1 MKTQNIILVTG
12 ASSGFGKITANMLA
26 RQGHI
31 VYGTSRKAAG
41 ETEDGIRMLQMDVTD
56 SDSIRQAI
64 DRIIQEQGR
73 IDTVVNNAGVGIS
86 GALELATDE
95 EIQWQMNTNFMGV
108 VNVCK
113 AVLPFMR
120 KARKGKIINIS
131 SIAGVIAVPFQ
142 GFYSASKYAIEG
154 YSEALAS
161 EVHSLGIR
169 ICIVE
174 PGDFHTNFTA
184 NRSIS
189 SATSM
194 HEDYGKA
201 FTRTMKII
209 ESAENNGSDP
219 KRLGDA
225 ICKLVQAKSPA
236 FRTKVGPAEQVLFAY
251 ARGILP
257 ARLVLFIIRLFYRL

>member
-1 MKTQNIILVTG
+1 MIKQNIILVTG

-26 RQGHI
+26 SEGHI
-31 VYGTSRKAAG
+31 VYGTSRKAAADTKEG
-41 ETEDGIRMLQMDVTD
+41 VRMLQMDVTD

-64 DRIIQEQGR
+64 DRIIEEEGR
-73 IDTVVNNAGVGIS
+73 IDTLVNNAGVGIS
-86 GALELATDE
+86 GAIELATDE
-95 EIQWQMNTNFMGV
+95 EIEWQMNTNFLGV
-108 VNVCK
+108 VKVCK

-142 GFYSASKYAIEG
+142 GFYSASKYAVEG

-161 EVHSLGIR
+161 EVHALGIR
-169 ICIVE
+169 ICLVE
-174 PGDFHTNFTA
+174 PGDFQTNFTA

-189 SATSM
+189 SVTPI

-201 FTRTMKII
+201 FTRTMNII
-209 ESAENNGSDP
+209 ENAENNGSDP
-219 KRLGDA
+219 KRLGKA
-225 ICKLVQAKSPA
+225 ICKLVRAKKPA
-236 FRTKVGPAEQVLFAY
+236 FRTKVGPVEQVLFAY

-257 ARLVLFIIRLFYRL
+257 ARLVLFIIRFFYRL